1 MVCTKFLKCLKFNFS
16 QRKTCL
22 TNSLINSLI
31 RGNGISH
38 SLYDKFEIS
47 VNSLILWKLPTLFS
61 TVKLRSNFPNSS
73 IDSKLGFFVLVL
85 RYKFFPINQEI
96 FGFLNVALA
105 GHLNFSQLKIK
116 MGKTSNS

>member
-1 MVCTKFLKCLKFNFS
+1 MEY
-16 QRKTCL
+16 L
-22 TNSLINSLI
+22 T
-31 RGNGISH
+31 H
-38 SLYDKFEIS
+38 YVKFERN
-47 VNSLILWKLPTLFS
+47 VNSILWKFPTLFS

-105 GHLNFSQLKIK
+105 GLLNSSQFKIK
-116 MGKTSNS
+116 MKN